1 MYKVKVYGGEK
12 FAGYACSHEKTL
24 EFDTYDAAY
33 IHAESMRKGSSIG
46 VWFKVEQQ

>member
-12 FAGYACSHEKTL
+12 FAGYASAGETIL
-24 EFDTYDAAY
+24 EFSTYEAAHS
-33 IHAESMRKGSSIG
+33 HAESMRKGSSIG